1 MLFSYK
7 KKVSLKDIKLGAL
20 ALKHIF
26 KNKLDIEYGC
36 HTDVKELILE
46 KMKGITT
53 LDNEDRVSF
62 CKIIDNNYLL
72 NYYYILYHKA
82 L

>member
-1 MLFSYK
+1 MLFSY

-46 KMKGITT
+46 KMKGI
-53 LDNEDRVSF
+53 LLLIM
-62 CKIIDNNYLL
+62 KIECHL
-72 NYYYILYHKA
+72 
-82 L
+82 